1 MKAIQNYEDIE
12 NLKAD
17 DKLVELWNG
26 DANYYRFLCF
36 HPRNRNY
43 VILLNFCEQPVRRF
57 CPDMFGKFYTE
68 YTHRDILEY
77 KQNFA
82 KSQVDE
88 LERALAKLEDKK

>member
-1 MKAIQNYEDIE
+1 MKAILNLEDIE

-17 DKLVELWNG
+17 DKLIELRNG
-26 DANYYRFLCF
+26 EASYYRFLCF

-43 VILLNFCEQPVRRF
+43 VILLNLCEQPVRRF
-57 CPDMFGKFYTE
+57 CPDMFGQFYTA

-77 KQNFA
+77 KQSFA

-88 LERALAKLEDKK
+88 LERALAKLEEKK

>member
-43 VILLNFCEQPVRRF
+43 VIL
-57 CPDMFGKFYTE
+57 
-68 YTHRDILEY
+68 
-77 KQNFA
+77 A

-88 LERALAKLEDKK
+88 LERALAKLEEKK